1 MPNNLRYTARTSPA
15 GGAQLARARP
25 QQHRP
30 AAVADELAGEERRGE
45 QAGVRRPE
53 IPERS
58 CPDTSRISE
67 KETW

>member
-1 MPNNLRYTARTSPA
+1 MPNKLRYTARTSPA

-30 AAVADELAGEERRGE
+30 AAVAEERRGE